1 MRPVLAEGE
10 NMVQVAAAEDK
21 VVGPPT
27 LSVAGKQKCEFI
39 KENKKVKKK
48 VKATKNIRKKGRKHA
63 RDQESKIQEKTI
75 PNG

>member
-27 LSVAGKQKCEFI
+27 LRVAVKQRCEFI
-39 KENKKVKKK
+39 KESKKVKKERIEK
-48 VKATKNIRKKGRKHA
+48 KRRRKR
-63 RDQESKIQEKTI
+63 
-75 PNG
+75 

>member
-27 LSVAGKQKCEFI
+27 LRVAGKQRCEFI

-48 VKATKNIRKKGRKHA
+48 
-63 RDQESKIQEKTI
+63 E
-75 PNG
+75 